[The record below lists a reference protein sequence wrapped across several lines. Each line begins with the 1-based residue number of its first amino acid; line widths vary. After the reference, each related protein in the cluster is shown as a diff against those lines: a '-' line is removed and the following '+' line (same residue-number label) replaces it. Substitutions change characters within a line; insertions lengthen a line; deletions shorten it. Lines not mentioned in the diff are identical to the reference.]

1 MQATAQ
7 PRTQRE
13 TWIVFAALMLGM
25 LLAALS
31 QTIVAPAMP
40 RIVAELGGIE
50 HYSWVAVAALLSS
63 AVIVPI
69 VGKLSDL
76 FGRKPFYLA
85 GIVMFIAG
93 SLVAGFTPNF
103 NILILARVLQGFGMG
118 TLMGLSQTIIG
129 DLIPPRERGKYQG
142 LLGAAFGLASV
153 GGPLLGGYITD
164 NLSWRWL
171 FFANIPLAL
180 VTLAV
185 VTRYLHLPHHPR
197 SSRSIDVAGFI
208 TLSFGLVT
216 ALLATTLG
224 GTQYAWDSPTIVGLF
239 VVAAVAFAAFIA
251 AERRA
256 AEPVIPLRLW
266 KSSLFTFANIA
277 GAAVAMG
284 MFGATY
290 FIPVFIQGV
299 LGNNA
304 TSSGGILIPMS
315 VSMIGMSILT
325 GLLISRTGRYK
336 LPVLAGLVVMAFGFY
351 LLTLMDR
358 ETTNTTVIRNMV
370 IIGFGLGTSMQTFTL
385 IVQNAAHAADLGVA
399 TATTQ
404 LSRSVGSALGVA
416 ILGTVLTSRL
426 AVEIP
431 RHVPAGA
438 AAGAGAMSAGS
449 VLNPAAMAGLP
460 PQVLEGIREALS
472 ASLHTAF
479 IAALPF
485 AVIALLATLFIRE
498 VPLRTSLHPQTA
510 ASTVSDAEPEP
521 AAVSASSS
529 YRGTR

>member
-1 MQATAQ
+1 MQAMPQ

-76 FGRKPFYLA
+76 FGRKPFYQM
-85 GIVMFIAG
+85 GIAMFIAG

-103 NILILARVLQGFGMG
+103 NVLIVARVLQGFGMG
-118 TLMGLSQTIIG
+118 TLMALSQTIIG

-142 LLGAAFGLASV
+142 LMGAAFGLASV

-171 FFANIPLAL
+171 FFVNIPLAL

-185 VTRYLHLPHHPR
+185 VSKYLHLPHHPR
-197 SSRSIDVAGFI
+197 SSRSIDVAGFT

-224 GTQYAWDSPTIVGLF
+224 GTQYAWDSLTIIGLF
-239 VVAAVAFAAFIA
+239 GAAAVAFAAFIV

-256 AEPVIPLRLW
+256 VEPVIPLRLW
-266 KSSLFTFANIA
+266 KSSLFTFSNIA

-304 TSSGGILIPMS
+304 TNSGGILIPMS
-315 VSMIGMSILT
+315 ISMIGMSILT

-336 LPVLAGLVVMAFGFY
+336 LLVLGGLVVMAFGFY

-358 ETTNTTVIRNMV
+358 ETTNGTVIRNMV

-416 ILGTVLTSRL
+416 ILGTVLNSRL
-426 AVEIP
+426 ATEIP
-431 RHVPAGA
+431 RHVPADA
-438 AAGAGAMSAGS
+438 LAGAGSLSAGS
-449 VLNPAAMAGLP
+449 VLDPTAMAGLP
-460 PQVLEGIREALS
+460 PELLEGIREALS
-472 ASLHTAF
+472 ASLHTTF

-485 AVIALLATLFIRE
+485 TVIALVATLLIRE
-498 VPLRTSLHPQTA
+498 VPLRTSLHAQATA
-510 ASTVSDAEPEP
+510 PAGSAAEPEP
-521 AAVSASSS
+521 AAASASSS
-529 YRGTR
+529 